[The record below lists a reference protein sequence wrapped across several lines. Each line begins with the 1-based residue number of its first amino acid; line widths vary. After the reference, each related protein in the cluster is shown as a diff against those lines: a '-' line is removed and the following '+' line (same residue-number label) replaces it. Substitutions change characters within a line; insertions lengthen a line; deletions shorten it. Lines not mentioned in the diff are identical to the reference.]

1 MATSIQLINQGVN
14 FSELWIRQISIQS
27 KVFFKGTKIPKVW
40 YYIKRDTTSIT
51 IKGSYLPGATY
62 DTVKHQIFNNI
73 PIRNIERRLV
83 ASRVNM
89 SLTMEE
95 IEEFITKLREITNRK
110 EE

>member
-14 FSELWIRQISIQS
+14 FSELWIRQMSIQS

-51 IKGSYLPGATY
+51 MKGSYLPRATY

-73 PIRNIERRLV
+73 PIKNIERKLV
-83 ASRVNM
+83 ASRAALD
-89 SLTMEE
+89 LTMEE
-95 IEEFITKLREITNRK
+95 IKEFVNKLREIASRK